1 MSSPKA
7 IPRRRAAINLIRKR
21 DVQRMKILVI
31 SLYYAPDQC
40 QSNGPI
46 IRALC
51 DDWAE
56 AGHHVT
62 VLTSFP
68 HYGGDAVCPEYR
80 GRWFE
85 RDQVGRVRVWRS
97 YIFVPR
103 RRSGLGR
110 MLNYLSFNISS
121 TLAGLFTGKQDVI
134 FVMSPPLTIGLTAYL
149 LGLSKRI
156 PYCYNLQ
163 DIWPEAAVKLGMLRG
178 RRLIGFFE
186 KLERFIYRH
195 SRKIFAI
202 SAEFKQNLI
211 GKGVAAEK
219 IEVIPNF
226 VDTEFIRPLP
236 KANEFS
242 STHELTGKYVVLYA
256 GNIGLSQGLEVILT
270 AAEELRTRREIIF
283 LIVGQGSCRDELMLE
298 AERRGLANVMFLP
311 LQPEADVP
319 LIYAACD
326 VALIP
331 LRRGITE
338 HSVPCKTYSIM
349 AAGKPFIAGV
359 DEGSNVSEL
368 ARAVGCGV
376 RVLPEDGRALAEAV
390 LRLQA
395 EPDAARQMGQKGRA
409 HVERHFARA
418 LITNRYRVVLETL
431 VAEQQLLP
439 AGAASLSSE

>member
-1 MSSPKA
+1 
-7 IPRRRAAINLIRKR
+7 
-21 DVQRMKILVI
+21 MKILVI

-40 QSNGPI
+40 QSNGPL

-51 DDWAE
+51 DDWAA
-56 AGHHVT
+56 AGHKVT

-68 HYGGDAVCPEYR
+68 HYGLGAVWPEYR

-85 RDQVGRVRVWRS
+85 RDQVGQVRVRRS
-97 YIFVPR
+97 YIFVPG

-110 MLNYLSFNISS
+110 ALNYLSFNLSS
-121 TLAGLFTGKQDVI
+121 MLTGLFTGQQDLI

-149 LGLSKRI
+149 LGLFKRI

-163 DIWPEAAVKLGMLRG
+163 DIWPEAAVKLGMLRAPA
-178 RRLIGFFE
+178 LIKFFE
-186 KLERFIYRH
+186 GLEQFIYRH

-202 SAEFKQNLI
+202 SAEFQQNLI
-211 GKGVAAEK
+211 GKGVVAEK

-236 KANEFS
+236 KINEFS
-242 STHELTGKYVVLYA
+242 SAHRLTDKYVVLYA
-256 GNIGLSQGLEVILT
+256 GNVGLSQGLEVILA
-270 AAEELRTRREIIF
+270 AAERLSAHREIIF
-283 LIVGQGSCRDELMLE
+283 LIIGQGSCRDELMM
-298 AERRGLANVMFLP
+298 AAARRGLTNVKFLP

-319 LIYAACD
+319 LVYAACD

-359 DEGSNVSEL
+359 DAGSNVAEL

-376 RVLPEDGRALAEAV
+376 CVPPEDGRALAEAV
-390 LRLQA
+390 LCLQSA
-395 EPDAARQMGQKGRA
+395 PEAARLMGQQGRA
-409 HVERHFARA
+409 HVARHFARA
-418 LITNRYRVVLETL
+418 LITNRYRAVLETL
-431 VAEQQLLP
+431 VAEQRPLP
-439 AGAASLSSE
+439 TGEASLSRE